1 MDSGERR
8 GAKASISTRHGEL
21 GAQEWPL
28 AGVVSLILGVYFSVE
43 RKFAGIAVGAAVWRL
58 PGKKVS

>member
-8 GAKASISTRHGEL
+8 GAKASISTRHEEP

-28 AGVVSLILGVYFSVE
+28 AGVVWLILGVYFSVE
-43 RKFAGIAVGAAVWRL
+43 RKFAGIAVGAVVLCLMR
-58 PGKKVS
+58 KK